1 MCVLYASF
9 PAVSPCWGGGFR
21 MLGPLQSFTKAQI
34 EGPPVLRPGL
44 STSWTAPD
52 TSRLSWS
59 TCHPAKA
66 NAKIYKICCLLCFC
80 QLKCMKETVQF
91 RIQLSDNTTTWPVR
105 TCCQVRFCDCS
116 LQLHATTCEWV
127 SGTRQKTQW
136 EIIEGRH
143 MSDRL
148 QPKSQRHRALP
159 CISRVK
165 RATLCNSLVPN
176 QKVGWNSART
186 FCLCANCAHDAIHSH
201 IATLHILP
209 AWLAETPFNF
219 SVTWWPKVFNQQQ
232 WCTCQGFCKQETYVS
247 FPTMTQAPKYHYHIW
262 QDCVSISA
270 FHKTTPGKILLLVL
284 GLLHTRD
291 CCAGLLVFIRNRNPF
306 SAPAKTVAST
316 LLIWMKS
323 GMQSKMLAT
332 RTQSS
337 TDGRKL
343 NSNCQS
349 HLSLVCIC
357 RSCKYRSYKCLMIWW
372 YVLKRFMHNYH
383 AYNIHACVSTSTVLN
398 LFQQAGLIKVI
409 R

>member
-1 MCVLYASF
+1 MPPFLLFLLVGEAAFACLDPSNLLPRHKLRGLPCCDRAYPLAGQLLTPHAYLDPHAIQQKQMQKYTKYVVYCFFVNWNVWKRLCSF
-9 PAVSPCWGGGFR
+9 
-21 MLGPLQSFTKAQI
+21 
-34 EGPPVLRPGL
+34 E
-44 STSWTAPD
+44 
-52 TSRLSWS
+52 
-59 TCHPAKA
+59 
-66 NAKIYKICCLLCFC
+66 
-80 QLKCMKETVQF
+80 
-91 RIQLSDNTTTWPVR
+91 IQLSHNTTTWPVR

-165 RATLCNSLVPN
+165 RATPCNSLVPN
-176 QKVGWNSART
+176 QKVGWNSAGT
-186 FCLCANCAHDAIHSH
+186 FCLCANCAYDAIHSH

-232 WCTCQGFCKQETYVS
+232 WCTCQGFCKQETCVS

-270 FHKTTPGKILLLVL
+270 FHKTTRGKILLL

-291 CCAGLLVFIRNRNPF
+291 CCAGLLVFIRNPF

-323 GMQSKMLAT
+323 GMQSYNGSDKNPIIH
-332 RTQSS
+332 RWKETQ
-337 TDGRKL
+337 
-343 NSNCQS
+343 
-349 HLSLVCIC
+349 
-357 RSCKYRSYKCLMIWW
+357 
-372 YVLKRFMHNYH
+372 F
-383 AYNIHACVSTSTVLN
+383 
-398 LFQQAGLIKVI
+398 
-409 R
+409 